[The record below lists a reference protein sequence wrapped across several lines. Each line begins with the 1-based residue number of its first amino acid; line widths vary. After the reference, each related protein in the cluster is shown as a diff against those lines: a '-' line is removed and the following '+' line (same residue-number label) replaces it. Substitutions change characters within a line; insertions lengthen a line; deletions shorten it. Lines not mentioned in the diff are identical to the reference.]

1 MNAKPFPILDHLVA
15 MTDDTGL
22 IQHATHDIPNR
33 ATGYCTDDIA
43 RALIV
48 AVNAA
53 RRTPTE
59 AVGKRLLTIYLSY
72 LHDSQMPDGWFHNFM
87 GYDRTWQDRRGTPDS
102 FGRALWGL
110 GYCMRFAPRDSW
122 RRGAGRLVGAALP
135 HVSELDHLRSR
146 AYAALGII
154 HALHGSDVDLGALR
168 AALRAALMPISAA
181 YDRHASADWDW
192 CEPVMT
198 YDNARL
204 PEALI
209 RGGEALG
216 ETRLTEV
223 GLRMLTF
230 YAGIVIEDG
239 LFVPIGNAGW
249 HPRGG
254 VRARYGQQP
263 IEAAGMVEASLAAY
277 EVSGDPVHL
286 RNAEIALEWFFGG
299 NTAGVALVANGGCCD
314 GIDPHSVNPNMGA
327 ESTLAYLQSAMAM
340 ALTAP
345 AVAAP
350 RLQIV
355 R

>member
-1 MNAKPFPILDHLVA
+1 
-15 MTDDTGL
+15 L

-48 AVNAA
+48 AVIAA
-53 RRTPTE
+53 RRPSTE
-59 AVGKRLLTIYLSY
+59 VVGTRLITTYLSY
-72 LHDSQMPDGWFHNFM
+72 LHDSQTPDGWFHNFM
-87 GYDRTWQDRRGTPDS
+87 GYDRTWQDHRGTPDS

-122 RRGAGRLVGAALP
+122 RRSAGRLVDAALP
-135 HVSELDHLRSR
+135 HVADLAHLRSR
-146 AYAALGII
+146 AYAALGLA
-154 HALHGSDVDLGALR
+154 HALESPDVDRSVLGAVLR
-168 AALRAALMPISAA
+168 EAVTAILLGYTRCAA
-181 YDRHASADWDW
+181 ADWRW

-209 RGGEALG
+209 RAGEALG
-216 ETRLTEV
+216 DAQMTEL
-223 GLRMLTF
+223 GLQMLTF
-230 YAGIVIEDG
+230 YSGIVIENG
-239 LFVPIGNAGW
+239 LFVPIGNDGW
-249 HPRGG
+249 YPRGG
-254 VRARYGQQP
+254 RRARYGQQP
-263 IEAAGMVEASLAAY
+263 IEAAGMIDASLVARMATGDSGYY
-277 EVSGDPVHL
+277 E
-286 RNAEIALEWFFGG
+286 NAELAFDWFFGG
-299 NTAGVALVANGGCCD
+299 NTARAPLVANGGCCD

-340 ALTAP
+340 AVATP
-345 AVAAP
+345 VAAAA